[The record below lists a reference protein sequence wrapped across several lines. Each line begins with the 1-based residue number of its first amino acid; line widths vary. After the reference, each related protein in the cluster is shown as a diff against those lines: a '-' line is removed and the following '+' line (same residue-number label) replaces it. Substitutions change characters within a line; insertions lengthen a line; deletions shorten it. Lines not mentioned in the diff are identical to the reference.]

1 MKKEDYV
8 RKERLLYHV
17 LGSETLLPT
26 IVAKMEE

>member
-8 RKERLLYHV
+8 RKEWLLYHI

-26 IVAKMEE
+26 IFAKMDE